1 VYNMGNKQS
10 VFTDEQLNAYQDCT
24 FFTRKEILRAFIRFR
39 ELNPNVIPRQM
50 TGVEAGGIK
59 VPYRLVE
66 NMPEFRENPFR
77 HRICQV
83 FSEDGTGNMTF
94 DDFLDMFSVF
104 SEAAPRE
111 VKAFYAFKIYDF
123 DQDNFLG
130 VHDLAHT
137 VTSITR
143 NELTNEEIEFICGK
157 VLEEADLDNDG
168 KLSYNE
174 FEHVISRASD
184 FLATFHIR
192 I

>member
-1 VYNMGNKQS
+1 MGNKQS
-10 VFTDEQLNAYQDCT
+10 VFTDEQLNSYQDCT
-24 FFTRKEILRAFIRFR
+24 FFTRKEILRAFHRFR
-39 ELNPNVIPRQM
+39 DLNPNAVPRQM
-50 TGVEAGGIK
+50 TGDEPNRIRMPLG
-59 VPYRLVE
+59 LVE

-77 HRICQV
+77 NRICQV
-83 FSEDGTGNMTF
+83 FSEDCSGNLTF

-130 VHDLAHT
+130 HYDLTRT
-137 VTSITR
+137 VNCITR
-143 NELTNEEIEFICGK
+143 NELSSEEVEFICSK
-157 VLEEADLDNDG
+157 VLEEADLDDDG
-168 KLSYNE
+168 KLSYSE